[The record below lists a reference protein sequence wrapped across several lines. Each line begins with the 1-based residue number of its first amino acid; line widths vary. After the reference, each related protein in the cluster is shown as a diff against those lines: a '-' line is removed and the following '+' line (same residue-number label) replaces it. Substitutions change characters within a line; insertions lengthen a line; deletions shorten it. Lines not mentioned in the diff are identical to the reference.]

1 MKGIENMRL
10 YNRFGQ
16 INAPRSND
24 KVEINAGDYII
35 RWRQP

>member
-16 INAPRSND
+16 INAPKSND
-24 KVEINAGDYII
+24 KVEINAGDYTI
-35 RWRQP
+35 RYRSC